1 MTTLFSN
8 RFGHLLAATV
18 TGLGLLLGGCSPSA
32 SDNAA
37 TQPDRLPVLG
47 FKTAEPTSPAD
58 TLPDRIPAFRLT
70 NQDNQVITNQTFA
83 GKVYVTDFFFATC
96 PSICPKMQSELLRV
110 YKAFDQNPNVLFLSH
125 TIDPAHDSIP
135 VLRDYA
141 ERLGIQDAARWHFA
155 TAPHDT
161 IFALA
166 RAYMTG
172 AEVDRTVQGGFA
184 HSGTFAL
191 VDSQRRVRG
200 VYDGMVPAEVD
211 RLIQDIPVLLK
222 EEAAGR
228 QTATR

>member
-1 MTTLFSN
+1 MRLFL
-8 RFGHLLAATV
+8 RRAGLLAAGTV
-18 TGLGLLLGGCSPSA
+18 TGLSLLLAGCSPSSA
-32 SDNAA
+32 DHQ
-37 TQPDRLPVLG
+37 QPDRLPVLG
-47 FKTAEPTSPAD
+47 FKAAAPTSPGD
-58 TLPDRIPAFRLT
+58 TLPDPIPAFRLT
-70 NQDNQVITNQTFA
+70 DQMGQPVTNQTFA

-110 YKAFDQNPNVLFLSH
+110 YRAFEDNPNVLFLSH

-191 VDSQRRVRG
+191 VDSHRRVRG
-200 VYDGMVPAEVD
+200 VYDGMVKEEVD
-211 RLIQDIPVLLK
+211 RLIEELPLLLR
-222 EEAAGR
+222 EEAAA
-228 QTATR
+228 QPTAAR